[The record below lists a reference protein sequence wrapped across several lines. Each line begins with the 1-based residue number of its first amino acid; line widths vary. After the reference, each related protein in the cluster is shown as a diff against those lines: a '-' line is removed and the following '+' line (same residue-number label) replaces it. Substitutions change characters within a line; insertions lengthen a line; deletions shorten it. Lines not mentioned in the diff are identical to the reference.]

1 VDEAARMSF
10 LGQVQHW
17 FTEHQQWSGPSSIPN
32 RLYEHLRISIAAV
45 LIAMV
50 VALPVGLWL
59 GHRRRFG
66 NVAIN
71 VGNVGRAIP
80 SFALLV
86 FGAQLWGI
94 SEILGL
100 KKAALF
106 ALLLLAVP
114 PILVNSY
121 VGMAEVPDGVRDA
134 ARGMGMRSLQSLVRA
149 ELPMAVP
156 MVMNGIRIAMLQVIA
171 TAGLAALVG
180 AGGLGR
186 YIVDGIAVH
195 DLPKIFGGAVLV
207 AGLALAVELLLGLA
221 QRLVTPRGVR
231 LARRSA

>member
-1 VDEAARMSF
+1 MSF
-10 LGQVQHW
+10 LGDVVDW
-17 FTEHQQWSGPSSIPN
+17 FGEGDQWSGPSSIPN
-32 RLYEHLRISIAAV
+32 RLWEHLQISFAAV
-45 LIAMV
+45 LIALV
-50 VALPVGLWL
+50 LALPLGLWL
-59 GHRRRFG
+59 GHKRRFG
-66 NVAIN
+66 NLAIN
-71 VGNVGRAIP
+71 VGNLGRAIP

-114 PILVNSY
+114 PILVNAY
-121 VGMAEVPDGVRDA
+121 VGMAEVDDGVRDA
-134 ARGMGMRSLQSLVRA
+134 AQGMGMTGRQSLVRA
-149 ELPMAVP
+149 ELPTAVP
-156 MVMNGIRIAMLQVIA
+156 MVMNGVRIATLQVIA

-186 YIVDGIAVH
+186 YIVDGIAVR
-195 DLPKIFGGAVLV
+195 DLPKVFGGAVLV
-207 AGLALAVELLLGLA
+207 AGLALAVELLLGLV
-221 QRLVTPRGVR
+221 QRLATPRGVR